1 VTEIVLSGVSKTFPG
16 GVKAVDRISLTISSG
31 EFMVLVGPSGCGK
44 TTLLRMIA
52 GLETVSDG
60 SIRLG
65 DRDITRLEPRE
76 RDIAM
81 VFQDYA
87 LYPHMSVRGNL
98 SYGLR
103 VRKTPKREIERRVD
117 EVADLLGLRELL
129 DRLPAALSGGQ
140 RQRVAMGRAIARRP
154 QVYLMDEPLSNLD
167 AKLRVRV
174 RADLARLHAQLGVT
188 TVYVTHDQVEAMQLG
203 ERSAV
208 LRDGRIQQVGRP
220 QTLYR
225 DAANLFVASFIGSPS
240 MNLVRA
246 EIEGDAVRFA
256 GHRVPLDLRRRPPTG
271 SPAQVILGIRPDD
284 FEDARFSP
292 PGLPTIDVR
301 IALVEDLGPEALAF
315 FALEAERVESETFGV
330 ASDGSDQ
337 EALMADDRRA
347 LFSATLD
354 AATDA
359 RPGEICRLTV
369 NPARFHFFSPYNGE
383 SLLAADSQAP
393 DRLEAAV

>member
-1 VTEIVLSGVSKTFPG
+1 MSELSLSGVSKTFPG
-16 GVKAVDRISLTISSG
+16 GVKAVDRISLTIKSG

-52 GLETVSDG
+52 GLETVEEG
-60 SIRLG
+60 SIHLG
-65 DRDITRLEPRE
+65 GRDITNLEARD

-81 VFQDYA
+81 VFQNYA
-87 LYPHMSVRGNL
+87 LYPHMNVRANL

-103 VRKTPKREIERRVD
+103 VRKTPKRQLERRVD
-117 EVADLLGLRELL
+117 EVAELLGLQDLL

-154 QVYLMDEPLSNLD
+154 QLYLMDEPLSNLD

-203 ERSAV
+203 HRSAV

-220 QTLYR
+220 QALYR
-225 DAANLFVASFIGSPS
+225 DSANLFVASFIGSPS

-246 EIEGDAVRFA
+246 ELDGDAIRFA
-256 GHRVPLDLRRRPPTG
+256 GFRVPLDGHRRPPAG

-284 FEDARFSP
+284 FEDARFAQ
-292 PGLPTIDVR
+292 PGLPTLDVR

-315 FALEAERVESETFGV
+315 FALDAERVESETLGV

-347 LFSATLD
+347 LFAATLD
-354 AATDA
+354 AATGA
-359 RPGEICRLTV
+359 RAGEMCRLTV
-369 NPARFHFFSPYNGE
+369 NPARFHFFNPYDGA
-383 SLLAADSQAP
+383 SL
-393 DRLEAAV
+393 

>member
-1 VTEIVLSGVSKTFPG
+1 VTEIVLNGVTKSFPG
-16 GVKAVDRISLTISSG
+16 TVKAVDGISLTIESG

-44 TTLLRMIA
+44 TTLLRLIA
-52 GLETVSDG
+52 GLETVDEG

-65 DRDITRLEPRE
+65 DRDITHLEPRD

-87 LYPHMSVRGNL
+87 LYPHMNVRDNL

-117 EVADLLGLRELL
+117 EVAELLRLHELL

-174 RADLARLHAQLGVT
+174 RADLARLHAELGVT

-203 ERSAV
+203 HRSAV
-208 LRDGRIQQVGRP
+208 MRDGRILQVGRP

-225 DAANLFVASFIGSPS
+225 DAADLFVASFIGSPS
-240 MNLVRA
+240 MNFVRA
-246 EIEGDAVRFA
+246 ELEGDAVRFA
-256 GHRVPLDLRRRPPTG
+256 GYRVPLDLGRRPPSG
-271 SPAQVILGIRPDD
+271 SPRQVILGIRPDD
-284 FEDARFSP
+284 IEDVRFSP
-292 PGLPTIDVR
+292 PGLPTIDVQ

-315 FALEAERVESETFGV
+315 FALDAERVEPETFGM
-330 ASDGSDQ
+330 ASDGHDD
-337 EALMADDRRA
+337 EALMGGDRRA

-354 AATDA
+354 AATQA
-359 RPGEICRLTV
+359 RPGAISCLTV
-369 NPARFHFFSPYNGE
+369 NPERFHFFSPYNGKN
-383 SLLAADSQAP
+383 LLAPGAGVPA
-393 DRLEAAV
+393 RLDEAV

>member
-1 VTEIVLSGVSKTFPG
+1 VSELSLSGVSKTFPG
-16 GVKAVDRISLTISSG
+16 GIKAVDRISLTIKSG

-52 GLETVSDG
+52 GLETVEDG
-60 SIRLG
+60 SIHLG
-65 DRDITRLEPRE
+65 GRDITNLEARD

-81 VFQDYA
+81 VFQNYA
-87 LYPHMSVRGNL
+87 LYPHMNVRANL

-103 VRKTPKREIERRVD
+103 VRKTPKRQLERRVD
-117 EVADLLGLRELL
+117 EVAELLGLQDLL

-154 QVYLMDEPLSNLD
+154 QLYLMDEPLSNLD

-203 ERSAV
+203 HRSAV

-220 QTLYR
+220 QALYR
-225 DAANLFVASFIGSPS
+225 DSANLFVASFIGSPS

-246 EIEGDAVRFA
+246 ELDGDAIRFA
-256 GHRVPLDLRRRPPTG
+256 GYRVPLDGHRRPPAG

-284 FEDARFSP
+284 FEDARFAQ
-292 PGLPTIDVR
+292 PGLPTMDVR

-315 FALEAERVESETFGV
+315 FALDAERVESETLGV

-347 LFSATLD
+347 LFAATLD
-354 AATDA
+354 AATGA
-359 RPGEICRLTV
+359 HAGKMCRLTV
-369 NPARFHFFSPYNGE
+369 NPARFHFFNPYDGA
-383 SLLAADSQAP
+383 SL
-393 DRLEAAV
+393 

>member
-16 GVKAVDRISLTISSG
+16 GVKAVDGISLTIKSG

-52 GLETVSDG
+52 GLEPVDDG
-60 SIRLG
+60 SIYLG
-65 DRDITRLEPRE
+65 ERDITDLEARD

-81 VFQDYA
+81 VFQNYA
-87 LYPHMSVRGNL
+87 LYPHMNVRDNL

-103 VRKTPKREIERRVD
+103 VRKTPKREQERRVD
-117 EVADLLGLRELL
+117 EVAELLGLHDLL

-203 ERSAV
+203 QRSAV
-208 LRDGRIQQVGRP
+208 MRDGRIQQVGPP
-220 QTLYR
+220 QALYR
-225 DAANLFVASFIGSPS
+225 DAANLFVASFVGSPS

-246 EIEGDAVRFA
+246 ELENEAIRFA
-256 GHRVPLDLRRRPPTG
+256 GYRVPLDRERRPPKG
-271 SPAQVILGIRPDD
+271 SPGQVILGIRPDD
-284 FEDARFSP
+284 FEDARFAP

-301 IALVEDLGPEALAF
+301 IALVEDLGPDALAF
-315 FALEAERVESETFGV
+315 FALDAERVESEAFGV
-330 ASDGSDQ
+330 TSESSDQ

-347 LFSATLD
+347 LFAATLD
-354 AATDA
+354 ADTGA
-359 RPGEICRLTV
+359 RRGAICRLTV
-369 NPARFHFFSPYNGE
+369 NPARFHFFNPYNGE
-383 SLLAADSQAP
+383 SLLRPESEIP
-393 DRLEAAV
+393 TRLEEVV